1 MSRKIVLLLQH
12 ICKHINLIIILLL
25 MLFFFECDIHVK
37 IDSGI
42 CFLSHSSWLC
52 ALIQQ
57 QWLNI
62 QFWLKIVSVPTIK
75 SLPNHVKVMVYF
87 SEWPVLCG
95 YFHLGCKRSRSCF
108 TKHGKRT
115 KSKSASQTQNFK
127 HLFSFNPSCRE
138 IPHRLCFGYLKYLQQ
153 KRQRWKCHC
162 YFKYTCLK
170 DDVHFSVAVT
180 TDTKIQHSCHGSHSQ
195 SLLLKMYLFILL
207 GTNYQ

>member
-75 SLPNHVKVMVYF
+75 SCQTMWKSWFTSLNGLFFVATFTWAANDPGPASPSMENVPNQNLQVKLRTLNICFLLTHLVEKSHTDF
-87 SEWPVLCG
+87 VLD
-95 YFHLGCKRSRSCF
+95 
-108 TKHGKRT
+108 
-115 KSKSASQTQNFK
+115 
-127 HLFSFNPSCRE
+127 
-138 IPHRLCFGYLKYLQQ
+138 I
-153 KRQRWKCHC
+153 
-162 YFKYTCLK
+162 
-170 DDVHFSVAVT
+170 
-180 TDTKIQHSCHGSHSQ
+180 
-195 SLLLKMYLFILL
+195 
-207 GTNYQ
+207 